1 MRNLDHMGLT
11 NSSIPTNL
19 DSVDKIKSFLSLK
32 LDGEITDIQDLQK
45 IQKLETL
52 TSLYKSKIEALKK
65 QEQDYNDNVQV
76 VVEGDEK

>member
-1 MRNLDHMGLT
+1 MGLT
-11 NSSIPTNL
+11 NSIIPTNL

-52 TSLYKSKIEALKK
+52 TSLYKSKIEAL
-65 QEQDYNDNVQV
+65 
-76 VVEGDEK
+76 